1 MNNILKFT
9 ANLILLIFVI
19 SCSKEDSGNPVDV
32 QFEFDAVGTIEE
44 QTVEEAKK
52 TINGKWDVQ
61 TSASSSKN
69 AITCS
74 FYGVEFTDD
83 RFALRFDVQ
92 GVDSETGENIDESIY
107 AYGPYTLNEN
117 SEGLVT
123 SVDLFETV
131 DGIDYKIAS
140 LTDIVVEESA
150 NDLNANFNVEFD
162 LPDDIAEDFPCGNLS
177 GDYDAEKDEPI
188 VSEEAGS
195 GNTNFAKLV
204 NTWSLDRVVE
214 DGDEGSPELYAAF
227 ENEDEIC
234 QEVYSS
240 AFADIEGQVQVLF
253 DQLFNQGFE
262 EFIASNP
269 EATESERNAYFEQAD
284 QELTQFI
291 EANQPSEEEF
301 EALQE
306 QCEEAVL
313 AFANTIN
320 ADIEVAFSAYG
331 SYIFSL
337 SINGETIEVDVEEW
351 RFNGDESQII
361 VDGGETT
368 LTIDKLTDTELTVTE
383 SGTDVDEETGESES
397 YSATYYFSIVN

>member
-1 MNNILKFT
+1 MSILIDKKTKLICQGFT
-9 ANLILLIFVI
+9 GTHGTFHSEQAINYGTQLVGGVTPKKGGQKHLNL
-19 SCSKEDSGNPVDV
+19 PV
-32 QFEFDAVGTIEE
+32 FN
-44 QTVEEAKK
+44 TVEEAKK
-52 TINGKWDVQ
+52 TINGKWDVE

-92 GVDSETGENIDESIY
+92 GIDSETGENIDESIY

-269 EATESERNAYFEQAD
+269 
-284 QELTQFI
+284 
-291 EANQPSEEEF
+291 
-301 EALQE
+301 
-306 QCEEAVL
+306 
-313 AFANTIN
+313 
-320 ADIEVAFSAYG
+320 
-331 SYIFSL
+331 
-337 SINGETIEVDVEEW
+337 
-351 RFNGDESQII
+351 
-361 VDGGETT
+361 
-368 LTIDKLTDTELTVTE
+368 
-383 SGTDVDEETGESES
+383 
-397 YSATYYFSIVN
+397 